1 MLGALTDDATQGDFD
16 ANRGSRLIRERRM
29 RPLVDPLSILVA
41 EKNRSEAKNSTET
54 GLVKLRQRN
63 KIFSKRG

>member
-41 EKNRSEAKNSTET
+41 EKNRSW
-54 GLVKLRQRN
+54 QR
-63 KIFSKRG
+63 SKKFNRDRIS